1 MVHPDAPPKEVM
13 PVLKT
18 VQDELLSKAESHPG
32 SRDRTYE
39 ILAPRFLGEPR
50 PCIFH
55 YPQEKAAY
63 ISLST
68 VAADY
73 WNAAEAEM
81 SHEVVHLLNPIAG
94 DTNYLEEG
102 IAAAFAQYAAS
113 HYEFFYRP
121 SDHYRDALELVH
133 RLPVNPL
140 RAGRLLRTRFG
151 ALSAVSSQ
159 HLLEHFTGVGDDVA
173 ESLARKFSQ

>member
-1 MVHPDAPPKEVM
+1 M
-13 PVLKT
+13 PVVKT
-18 VQDELLSKAESHPG
+18 VQDELLSRAESLLG

-50 PCIFH
+50 PCIYH
-55 YPQEKAAY
+55 YRQERAAY

-73 WNAAEAEM
+73 WNAVESEV

-102 IAAAFAQYAAS
+102 IATAFVQYAAS
-113 HYEFFYRP
+113 HYEFYSRP
-121 SDHYRDALELVH
+121 SDYYRDALELVH
-133 RLPVNPL
+133 RLPVDPL
-140 RAGRLLRTRFG
+140 RAGRLLRTHVG
-151 ALSAVSSQ
+151 ALSVVSSR
-159 HLLEHFTGVGDDVA
+159 HLLEHFPGVGDDVA
-173 ESLARKFSQ
+173 DSLSRRFEH